1 MTRFPIILV
10 SASLLPI
17 AGCTLAPQ
25 RTSTTAS
32 SVHSVATPVNESKV
46 VTLRGNV
53 SPLANAENEVG
64 VAPAETQLNHMVL
77 LLKPSAAQ
85 QSALDALTAAQQ
97 DPRSPLYH
105 HWLTPAEYGA
115 RFGASDTALEQVTG
129 WLQSQGFTV
138 NQIASN
144 RRLLVFSGDA
154 GQVADTFHTE
164 MRTYRVAGAMQIA
177 NAQDPQIPAELAT
190 SIAGIVSLNGF
201 RHVAQSNI
209 RSMIRA
215 SAQSQQTN
223 SHPLMPQDF
232 AAIYDA
238 NAVYNSGIKGAGV
251 TIAVAGRSNI
261 NVSDVAAFRT
271 AAGLAANNPTVILN
285 GSDPGLVDQDQ
296 GESTLDVEWAGAV
309 APEAKIKLVASA
321 STAVSDGI
329 DSSVSYIVNHNLA
342 PIVSVS
348 YSSCE
353 QGMTAAELAFYNSLW
368 QQAASQGMSVFVS
381 SGDSGAAGC
390 DAASASTGSGVGV
403 NGMCSSPYAT
413 CVGGTEFNEGT
424 NATQYWKA
432 AAGSTQTDAV
442 GYIPETA
449 WNESAAD
456 GGNALWATGG
466 GPSRIYTQPAW
477 QQGVSGTADAN
488 GMRAVPDVSL
498 TSAAHDGYTICLN
511 GSMWVASG
519 TSVATPSFAALM
531 AMVVQSQNGADQ
543 GNANPG
549 LYGLLNGLE
558 SPFHVTPTGNNSVP
572 GVAGFT
578 ASGTEYNLATGLG
591 SVDAKLLV
599 NDWRPSSASQT
610 PVRAR
615 GGPSLPSGPGAR

>member
-1 MTRFPIILV
+1 MLF
-10 SASLLPI
+10 A
-17 AGCTLAPQ
+17 AGCAVAPQ
-25 RTSTTAS
+25 RAVTTAS
-32 SVHSVATPVNESKV
+32 QAQSAATAVNEARV

-53 SPLANAENEVG
+53 SPLANAADEAG
-64 VAPAETQLNHMVL
+64 VAPAGTKLSQMMM
-77 LLKPSAAQ
+77 LLKPSAQ
-85 QSALDALTAAQQ
+85 QQAALDALTAAQQ
-97 DPRSPLYH
+97 NPQSPLYH
-105 HWLTPAEYGA
+105 QWLTPAEYGA
-115 RFGASDTALEQVTG
+115 RFGVNDSALDRVAG
-129 WLQSQGFTV
+129 WLQSHGFTIDEV
-138 NQIASN
+138 APS

-164 MRTYRVAGAMQIA
+164 MRTYRVGGIMHLA
-177 NAQDPQIPAELAT
+177 NAQDPQIPEELAP
-190 SIAGIVSLNGF
+190 SIAGIVSLNDF
-201 RHVAQSNI
+201 RHVAQSYI
-209 RSMIRA
+209 RSALHPETQAQQA
-215 SAQSQQTN
+215 S
-223 SHPLMPQDF
+223 SHPLLPQDF
-232 AAIYDA
+232 AAIYDV
-238 NAVYNSGIKGAGV
+238 NPLYSSGVNGSGI

-271 AAGLAANNPTVILN
+271 ATGLTANNPTVIVN

-309 APEAKIKLVASA
+309 APGAKIKLVASA
-321 STAVSDGI
+321 STAASDGI
-329 DSSVSYIVNHNLA
+329 DSSVSYIVNHKVA
-342 PIVSVS
+342 PVVTVS

-353 QGMTAAELAFYNSLW
+353 QDMGSAELAFYNSLW

-390 DAASASTGSGVGV
+390 DAASSAVGSGVGV
-403 NGMCSSPYAT
+403 NGMCSSSYVT
-413 CVGGTEFNEGT
+413 CVGGTEFNEGA

-432 AAGSTQTDAV
+432 ATGSSQTEAV

-449 WNESAAD
+449 WNESASD

-466 GPSRIYTQPAW
+466 GPSRVYAQPAW

-498 TSAAHDGYTICLN
+498 TSAAHDGYTIYLN
-511 GSMWVASG
+511 GGLWVASG
-519 TSVATPSFAALM
+519 TSVATPSFAGLM
-531 AMVVQSQNGADQ
+531 AMVVQAQGGVGQ
-543 GNANPG
+543 GNANPA
-549 LYGLLNGLE
+549 LYGMLNGLV

-599 NDWRPSSASQT
+599 NNWRPGSASQT

-615 GGPSLPSGPGAR
+615 GGPVLPSGSGSK